1 MVRVKYRLQGRR
13 TMEAADTAEENPE
26 LLYDVPISGTVY
38 GAALNYR
45 GAYDALAP
53 EMHERPYSAP
63 PKAPVLFIKPV
74 NTHIGHRVFIPLP
87 EGIRSVTIGA
97 SLGIV
102 IGRTAMRVHAKE
114 ALDYVDGYTIVND
127 VSIPHES
134 VYRPAYKEKAR
145 DGFCPIGP
153 FVVDRS
159 EVADP
164 NDLDIRVY
172 INDVMRQENN
182 TSNLVR
188 SVEQL
193 IMDVTEFMTLHEG
206 DVLLAGS
213 PEMMPQAGSGDVVK
227 IDIEGIGRLT
237 NEVRDEN
244 EISGGEGR

>member
-1 MVRVKYRLQGRR
+1 MVRVKYRLQGKRM
-13 TMEAADTAEENPE
+13 METADTAEENPE

-45 GAYDALAP
+45 AVYDALAP
-53 EMHERPYSAP
+53 EMHKHPYREP

-74 NTHIGHRVFIPLP
+74 NTHVAHRGFIPMP
-87 EGIRSVTIGA
+87 KERRSVTIGA

-102 IGRTAMRVHAKE
+102 IGRTATRVDAE
-114 ALDYVDGYTIVND
+114 GALDYVEGYTIVND

-153 FVVDRS
+153 FVVEQS

-164 NDLDIRVY
+164 NNLDIRVY
-172 INDVMRQENN
+172 INDVLRQENN

-188 SVEQL
+188 TVEQL
-193 IMDVTEFMTLHEG
+193 IMDVTEFMTLYEG

-213 PEMMPQAGSGDVVK
+213 PEMMPQAGNGDVVK
-227 IDIEGIGRLT
+227 IDISGIGRLT
-237 NEVRDEN
+237 NEVKDEN
-244 EISGGEGR
+244 EVSGGEGL